1 MVLYQS
7 EDGKIVTIIGNV
19 AAFLPTTVAACVLLI
34 KDLCF

>member
-7 EDGKIVTIIGNV
+7 EDVEIVTIIRNV
-19 AAFLPTTVAACVLLI
+19 GAFLPTTVVACVLLI